1 MAIQVGDKVPE
12 ATFKAMGPDG
22 LMDISSKDL
31 FGGKTVALFS
41 VPGAYTPTCTARHVP
56 SFRDNAEALK
66 AKGVDEIVCISVN
79 DPFVMKAWGESLTCE
94 GKVRMLGDW
103 NGEFSKAMDLTMDG
117 SGAGLGTRGKRFSML
132 VKDGTIAAL
141 HVEEAPGELS
151 VSNAETMLNDL

>member
-22 LMDISSKDL
+22 LMDLSTKDL

-56 SFRDNAEALK
+56 SYRDNAEKLK

-79 DPFVMKAWGESLTCE
+79 DPFVMKAWGESLTC
-94 GKVRMLGDW
+94 GDKVRMVGDW
-103 NGEFSKAMDLTMDG
+103 NGEFSKKLDLTMDA
-117 SGAGLGTRGKRFSML
+117 SKHGLGTRGKRFSML
-132 VKDGTIAAL
+132 VKDGTVKAL
-141 HVEEAPGELS
+141 HVEEAPGEMA
-151 VSNAETMLNDL
+151 VSDAETMLKDL